1 MSEVKKIT
9 EEQLNSI
16 KDFNQKSNNIL
27 LEIGFLETK
36 KLDLLAAYSDMIK
49 ELNTLKAD
57 LQKEYGDVNINLLD
71 GTYEDVE
78 KADEEKSRSSKI
90 MDSVVRKIS
99 IGSDYKN
106 DAMHYAVGQQVYGGH
121 TISAIL
127 HNQDNLTLTVYS

>member
-9 EEQLNSI
+9 EEQLSSI
-16 KDFNQKSNNIL
+16 KDFNQKSNNVL

-36 KLDLLAAYSDMIK
+36 KLDLLAVYSEVIK

-78 KADEEKSRSSKI
+78 KAVEEKLEVIK
-90 MDSVVRKIS
+90 
-99 IGSDYKN
+99 
-106 DAMHYAVGQQVYGGH
+106 
-121 TISAIL
+121 
-127 HNQDNLTLTVYS
+127 

>member
-71 GTYEDVE
+71 GTYEAVE
-78 KADEEKSRSSKI
+78 NLE
-90 MDSVVRKIS
+90 VVK
-99 IGSDYKN
+99 
-106 DAMHYAVGQQVYGGH
+106 
-121 TISAIL
+121 
-127 HNQDNLTLTVYS
+127 

>member
-57 LQKEYGDVNINLLD
+57 LQKEYGNVNINLLD

-78 KADEEKSRSSKI
+78 KADEEKLE
-90 MDSVVRKIS
+90 VVK
-99 IGSDYKN
+99 
-106 DAMHYAVGQQVYGGH
+106 
-121 TISAIL
+121 
-127 HNQDNLTLTVYS
+127 